1 MQLQDTE
8 STIRNKLID
17 LLSELRAF
25 KFVITLV
32 VDFQKTESDDAT
44 KYTTVYSNFKVETIT
59 NESKIDDL
67 FESVYNAI
75 LSNIRECLGKT
86 LAWIIDSAVSYSI
99 NISQHNPLSD
109 SNYIKLPK
117 ELEHPKKGL
126 LIF

>member
-8 STIRNKLID
+8 STIRNNLID

-86 LAWIIDSAVSYSI
+86 LAWITDSAVSYSI